1 MSTTGSGRSPLAR
14 LRALRDEFDRAI
26 FVLALGDLV
35 ASFGFSLVFPFLT
48 IYLTA
53 ELGASAAQAG
63 LVLGLY
69 SIVSIVSMAAGGWL
83 ADRVGRKPVMVV
95 SILCTAVVIS
105 LMGLVRDLAWVAALT
120 MLLGLVDPPFVPA
133 ARAAVA
139 DVVAPERRPRA
150 YGLLGMAASIGWIV
164 GPSVGA
170 GLSSLGFGVLFV
182 AAGVIVAGYAVILL
196 VGLQETR
203 PASRSVPDA
212 APVEPA
218 PVGEPGEPE
227 VDVDGEPP
235 QPTAGL
241 AAATTRQPLG
251 VRRVFAA
258 FLVLAAAFHG
268 VQFLWV
274 AILPIFAY
282 DLGVSTTSWGLLFAL
297 NGILILLFQLR
308 ISSLSE
314 RRSRP
319 RFMAVGALCSG
330 LAYLVVAGMP
340 GAALVLPV
348 IGAAVILVTLGEMAF
363 FPISAVVRLRALAGR
378 GPGPLPGVPGGGHQP
393 RQRDRAGA
401 GGGGARRRPRPG
413 RLAGRGGGDGPHRG
427 RPVVARRA
435 GADGAAGRLTLP
447 PRPGPVSGSPV
458 SPEAAGRTRPR

>member
-1 MSTTGSGRSPLAR
+1 MTGLGARLSPVRR

-53 ELGASAAQAG
+53 ELDASAAEAG

-69 SIVSIVSMAAGGWL
+69 SIVSIVSTALGGVL

-95 SILCTAVVIS
+95 SILCTAVVIAA
-105 LMGLVRDLAWVAALT
+105 MGLVRDLAWVAGLT
-120 MLLGLVDPPFVPA
+120 LVLGFVDPPFVPA

-150 YGLLGMAASIGWIV
+150 YGLLGMAASVGWIV

-196 VGLQETR
+196 VGLRETR
-203 PASRSVPDA
+203 PAAGAAAEPAGAAAGSAGAEPAVA
-212 APVEPA
+212 GVAPV
-218 PVGEPGEPE
+218 
-227 VDVDGEPP
+227 DS
-235 QPTAGL
+235 
-241 AAATTRQPLG
+241 AAATMAAEAAANPVPGDAPALPGAETTRRPFG
-251 VRRVFAA
+251 VRRVFAS
-258 FLVLAAAFHG
+258 FLVLAAVFHG

-282 DLGVSTTSWGLLFAL
+282 DLGVSTATWGLLFAL
-297 NGILILLFQLR
+297 NGILILALQLR

-319 RFMAVGALCSG
+319 RFMAAGAVCSA

-340 GAALVLPV
+340 GAALVLPFLA
-348 IGAAVILVTLGEMAF
+348 GAIVLVTFGEMAF
-363 FPISAVVRLRALAGR
+363 FPVAPSFVSDLSPVAIRGRYQGYLGAATGLGSAMAPALAGAVLDVA
-378 GPGPLPGVPGGGHQP
+378 PGPAVWLGAAAVCGLV
-393 RQRDRAGA
+393 A
-401 GGGGARRRPRPG
+401 GGLWWLGGRVP
-413 RLAGRGGGDGPHRG
+413 AGL
-427 RPVVARRA
+427 RA
-435 GADGAAGRLTLP
+435 T
-447 PRPGPVSGSPV
+447 
-458 SPEAAGRTRPR
+458 